1 MSSSESDESEREMQT
16 DDDEQEEPDLDA
28 SDTESDEGD
37 EDEEMEH
44 ESPKKLSLEQKVAED
59 ITKKYAERQGKQLY
73 IRFPHK
79 LPEDDDEFQEAAKAL
94 SPLILKAHKPRQ
106 KHARFCLVDFGSR
119 EDRDTALKAI
129 KAAAKKGGTK
139 VVVSIPRTESD
150 EFVQELVKRKVNTLE
165 KKKAKARLRRASKLA
180 LRSKN
185 FTSSIV
191 ITNLPQ
197 SASAGEVRRLFPNA
211 VDVHIKPRKGKLI
224 ASSIAT
230 ITLPSTM
237 EARAAM
243 KKKQSL
249 GGTELIIRFDTQ
261 KAKKSGGKAKKNNI
275 KKSSASSESKTDEI
289 KVYD

>member
-1 MSSSESDESEREMQT
+1 MSSSDSEEFEREMQT
-16 DDDEQEEPDLDA
+16 DDEEQGEPDLDA
-28 SDTESDEGD
+28 SDTESDED
-37 EDEEMEH
+37 DDDKLDN
-44 ESPKKLSLEQKVAED
+44 ESPKKLSLEERVAEE
-59 ITKKYAERQGKQLY
+59 ITKKYAARQGKQLY

-79 LPEDDDEFQEAAKAL
+79 LPEDDDEFQKAVNAL

-106 KHARFCLVDFGSR
+106 KYARFCLVDFSSR

-129 KAAAKKGGTK
+129 KANTKTGGTK

-150 EFVQELVKRKVNTLE
+150 EFVQQLVQRKVNTLE
-165 KKKAKARLRRASKLA
+165 KKKTKARLRRASKLA

-197 SASAGEVRRLFPNA
+197 SASAAEVRRLFPNA

-243 KKKQSL
+243 KKKRSL
-249 GGTELIIRFDTQ
+249 GGTELIVRFDTPQ
-261 KAKKSGGKAKKNNI
+261 ARKVGGKAKKINK
-275 KKSSASSESKTDEI
+275 KKSSTNLESKKDEI
-289 KVYD
+289 KIFN